1 MRSFAKFS
9 CIAGIALVTGGWAC
23 AAQADDLGVYAGGSV
38 GYSTQYIDAVSGGAE
53 QHDTGWKVLA
63 GIRPISF
70 LGAEAEYF
78 DLGNPSKVLN
88 AIDVSARSRGEAA
101 FGVIYLPYGIG
112 DLFAKAGGAS
122 LTYRSIVGSSA
133 PGGGGGT
140 TYYYGDQ
147 TTTVAAWG
155 GGGQVKFDNLAV
167 RLEYEGFNAPTG
179 RQSLISAGVLWSF

>member
-9 CIAGIALVTGGWAC
+9 WVAGMTLMAGGWAC
-23 AAQADDLGVYAGGSV
+23 AVQADDLLGLYAGGSV
-38 GYSTQYIDAVSGGAE
+38 GYSTQYIDAVNGGAE

-70 LGAEAEYF
+70 LGAEVEYF
-78 DLGNPSKVLN
+78 DLGSPSKVLN
-88 AIDVSARSRGEAA
+88 AIDVSAKSKGEAA
-101 FGVIYLPYGIG
+101 FGVLYLPYGIG
-112 DLFAKAGGAS
+112 DLFVKAGGAS
-122 LTYRSIVGSSA
+122 LTYRSIVGSA
-133 PGGGGGT
+133 GPGGGGT
-140 TYYYGDQ
+140 IYYYGDQ

-155 GGGQVKFDNLAV
+155 GGGQIKFDNLAV